1 MKDLRKFSKYYKP
14 YIGTLI
20 LDLLFATIMAGC
32 ELVFPMIVRY
42 ITGEI
47 LPSGADDIV
56 EKVLIFGAICIGVKI
71 VGAIASYFITF
82 VGHNMG
88 VKLEA
93 DMRIDLVTHLQ
104 ELSYSFY
111 DNQKVGK
118 IMSRVTNDLFD
129 ITEFS
134 HHCPEEIY
142 IAFIRIVGSF
152 SVLISIHPIL
162 TVSLFALFPMM
173 LIPIILFRKKM
184 RKAFRDSRAQVAE
197 INAGLED
204 SLSGVRV
211 VKSFAN
217 EDIEIEK
224 FSKEN
229 NKFKAVRK
237 HAYNNMAKFHS
248 GTLLCEG
255 IMYSA
260 VVVLGSIFMNL
271 GQIELADLLAYL
283 LYIQVLITT
292 VRTII
297 DFTEMFEQGLTGI
310 SRFNEIMDVEP
321 EIKDADDAIDIEKV
335 SGEISFKNVTF
346 AYNEKRDVL
355 NNFTIDI
362 AKGENV
368 AIVGPSGSGK
378 TTISNL
384 IPRFYEISKGEILID
399 GVDIRKISQHS
410 LRTNIGIVQQDVYLF
425 GGTVA
430 ENIGYGKIGA
440 SREEIEEAAKAAGA
454 HDFIC
459 ELPEG
464 YDTYVGER
472 GVKLSGGQKQRISIA
487 RLFLKNPPV
496 LILDEATSALDNE
509 NEKLVQESLER
520 LAKGRTTITIAHRL
534 TTVRNADRIVVLLKD
549 GIKEQGSHDELIAKN
564 GEYAKLYEM
573 YK

>member
-93 DMRIDLVTHLQ
+93 DMRIDIVTHLQ

-237 HAYNNMAKFHS
+237 RAYNNMAKFHS

-283 LYIQVLITT
+283 LYIQVLLTT